1 MKDFY
6 LLLEGFATFQRGRFY
21 KFGRTRSQATFYTH
35 DLAFE
40 KNSRFWVEE
49 REEEDKGKR
58 KIRKG
63 NIFLFLLYFEELN
76 ISPLKEDG

>member
-1 MKDFY
+1 M
-6 LLLEGFATFQRGRFY
+6 
-21 KFGRTRSQATFYTH
+21 
-35 DLAFE
+35 FE
-40 KNSRFWVEE
+40 KNSGFRVEE

-58 KIRKG
+58 KIRKE

>member
-1 MKDFY
+1 MAELDLKPRFTPMIWC
-6 LLLEGFATFQRGRFY
+6 LKRILGFGS
-21 KFGRTRSQATFYTH
+21 KK
-35 DLAFE
+35 E
-40 KNSRFWVEE
+40 KKKIKE
-49 REEEDKGKR
+49 KR

>member
-1 MKDFY
+1 M
-6 LLLEGFATFQRGRFY
+6 
-21 KFGRTRSQATFYTH
+21 
-35 DLAFE
+35 FE
-40 KNSRFWVEE
+40 KNSGFRVEE